1 MKERVDGHQNILKDI
16 DTGVIINKS
25 NTERERYRTAK
36 QHALD
41 SIKSKEEIDTL
52 RRELDDVKHLLK
64 QILR

>member
-1 MKERVDGHQNILKDI
+1 MKERVDGHQNILKDS
-16 DTGVIINKS
+16 DTGVITNKS

-41 SIKSKEEIDTL
+41 NIKSKEEIDSI
-52 RRELDDVKHLLK
+52 RKELDDVKHLLK

>member
-1 MKERVDGHQNILKDI
+1 MKEKVEGHHNILKDSE
-16 DTGVIINKS
+16 TGVIVNKS

-41 SIKSKEEIDTL
+41 AIKSKDEIDTL
-52 RRELDDVKHLLK
+52 RKELDDVKHILK